1 MRDEAIERFRKLRVI
16 VEAQSEMCLSLIDAA
31 LAELEAVNE
40 DGNPPCP
47 KCGEREPE
55 KLEDTT
61 PMGPGDG
68 IRMTCLSCGKSY
80 WVQDTPTEE
89 EVMSG

>member
-1 MRDEAIERFRKLRVI
+1 MRAEAIERFRKLRVI

-31 LAELEAVNE
+31 LDELEAVNE

-47 KCGEREPE
+47 ECGELE

-61 PMGPGDG
+61 PMGPEEGM
-68 IRMTCLSCGKSY
+68 RMTCLSCGKSY
-80 WVQDTPTEE
+80 WVQALTEE
-89 EVMSG
+89 QEVMSG